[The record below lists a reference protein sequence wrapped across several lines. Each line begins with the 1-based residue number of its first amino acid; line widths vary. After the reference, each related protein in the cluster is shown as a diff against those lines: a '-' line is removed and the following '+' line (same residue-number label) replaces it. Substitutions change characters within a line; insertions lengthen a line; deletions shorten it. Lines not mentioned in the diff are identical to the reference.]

1 MPGMLQD
8 LLACAQDLG
17 GDSGTEAPLI
27 YREPGGE
34 FTDRHDDV
42 LGRKLIQCQRQNVIP
57 AAAAADA
64 ADVVQTSAIPMESKR

>member
-34 FTDRHDDV
+34 FMDRHDNIFR
-42 LGRKLIQCQRQNVIP
+42 GKLIQCQRQDVIP
-57 AAAAADA
+57 APATAA
-64 ADVVQTSAIPMESKR
+64 